1 MSTMKK
7 MLAGLMAAVAIVGVS
22 MMSIAEEKAASKP
35 INEKCPFSGKDVA
48 AGSTVDVKVEFC
60 CNNCKGKF
68 DKEPAKYLDKVAKGE
83 AGKCIMNGKEASKS
97 STLTVGFCCN
107 DCKGKAE
114 ADPKAAVAKL
124 AAKSATR

>member
-7 MLAGLMAAVAIVGVS
+7 MWMSLLALTVVATISVIG
-22 MMSIAEEKAASKP
+22 IAEEKSKAV
-35 INEKCPFSGKDVA
+35 NDKCPFTGKAVNPDA
-48 AGSTVDVKVEFC
+48 TMDVKVEFC

-68 DKEPAKYLDKVAKGE
+68 DKDPAKYLDKVAKGE
-83 AGKCIMNGKEASKS
+83 EGKCIMNGKDATKS

-114 ADPKAAVAKL
+114 KDPKAAVAKL
-124 AAKSATR
+124 AERSATR

>member
-7 MLAGLMAAVAIVGVS
+7 MLAGLMALVAIVGVS
-22 MMSIAEEKAASKP
+22 MVSNAEDKAKA
-35 INEKCPFSGKDVA
+35 INDKCPFSDKEVA

-83 AGKCIMNGKEASKS
+83 AGKCIMNGKDASKS
-97 STLTVGFCCN
+97 STLTIGFCCDN
-107 DCKGKAE
+107 CKGKAE
-114 ADPKAAVAKL
+114 KDPKAAVAKL
-124 AAKSATR
+124 AAKSVIR